1 MHSFFFM
8 SNITIPV
15 FANQIFTEII
25 KELIIF
31 SKFKFEFYSNND
43 FLKKDFKKNDKLV
56 ILFLNQ
62 DDEKNYKQTIKL
74 NFPLI
79 VLKKNS
85 NSIKIL
91 QGDFIE
97 QMNMPFSVI
106 ELDKKIV
113 SLLAKYQFNLT
124 SLISLN
130 DYLINKNER
139 KITKGKIELQLT
151 EKEIDFLIL
160 FYNNKKPLSRNF
172 ILKNVWQYSP
182 ESDTHTVETHIHRLR
197 KKILEKFSDKNF
209 IKNNEKGYYI

>member
-1 MHSFFFM
+1 M

-62 DDEKNYKQTIKL
+62 DDEKNYKQAIKL
-74 NFPLI
+74 DFPLI
-79 VLKKNS
+79 ILKKNS
-85 NSIKIL
+85 NFIKIL

-106 ELDKKIV
+106 ELDKKII

-151 EKEIDFLIL
+151 EREIDFLIL
-160 FYNNKKPLSRNF
+160 FYNNKKPLSRKF

>member
-1 MHSFFFM
+1 M

-62 DDEKNYKQTIKL
+62 DDEKNYKQAIKL
-74 NFPLI
+74 DFPLI
-79 VLKKNS
+79 ILKKNS
-85 NSIKIL
+85 NFIKIL

-106 ELDKKIV
+106 ELDKKII

-151 EKEIDFLIL
+151 EREIDFLIL
-160 FYNNKKPLSRNF
+160 FYNNKKPLSRKF
-172 ILKNVWQYSP
+172 I
-182 ESDTHTVETHIHRLR
+182 
-197 KKILEKFSDKNF
+197 
-209 IKNNEKGYYI
+209 

>member
-1 MHSFFFM
+1 M

-62 DDEKNYKQTIKL
+62 DDEKNYKQAIKL
-74 NFPLI
+74 DFPLI
-79 VLKKNS
+79 ILKKNS
-85 NSIKIL
+85 NFIKIL

-106 ELDKKIV
+106 ELDKKII

-124 SLISLN
+124 SLISL
-130 DYLINKNER
+130 K
-139 KITKGKIELQLT
+139 
-151 EKEIDFLIL
+151 
-160 FYNNKKPLSRNF
+160 
-172 ILKNVWQYSP
+172 
-182 ESDTHTVETHIHRLR
+182 
-197 KKILEKFSDKNF
+197 
-209 IKNNEKGYYI
+209 